1 MLDKPKNKPRTR
13 PPKSKRARRRKPIS
27 VAARLRN
34 YFFAGILVTAPISIT
49 FWLAWRVISFVDN
62 RVTPLIPP
70 RWNPESYLPFGLP
83 GLGLIVV
90 FIVLTL
96 IGFFAAGY
104 AGRLVTRISDMVV
117 ARLPVVSSVHSWTK
131 QVFETVLSRQSSAF
145 REVVLVEYP
154 HRGCWAVGFIT
165 GRTEGE
171 VQQLTTETVVNVFV
185 PATPNPT
192 TGFLL
197 FIPQHDVHHL
207 DLTVEEGIKLVIS
220 GGIVAPPP
228 RVDPKEDW
236 RRKTVTAADQA
247 RARALQEAEAGTG
260 VAELGDEH
268 HVKRRKFSLATRLR
282 NYFFAGI
289 LVTAPISITVWLA
302 WEFVSFVDNV
312 VSRFIPPRWNP
323 ESYLEF
329 SLPGF
334 GVLLVF
340 VVLTLV
346 GFFTA
351 GIIGRSLVRAGE
363 RILDNLPVI
372 RGIYGAVKQIVETVF
387 KKQSNA
393 FREVVLIEYPRPE
406 SWAIGFITGKANE
419 RIKDRTQTDSV
430 NIFLPTT
437 PNPTSGFLLF
447 LPKEKMRKLTMTV
460 EEGIKMVVSGGIVTP
475 ASRRPV
481 APVEDETPAQDE
493 APGAV
498 AEPRG

>member
-1 MLDKPKNKPRTR
+1 MLEKPKSRPRTR
-13 PPKSKRARRRKPIS
+13 PPKPKRSRRRKPIS

-171 VQQLTTETVVNVFV
+171 VQHLTTETVVNVFV

-247 RARALQEAEAGTG
+247 RARAELEAEAAGKEAAG
-260 VAELGDEH
+260 LEDEH
-268 HVKRRKFSLATRLR
+268 RIKRRKFSLATRLR

-289 LVTAPISITVWLA
+289 LITAPISITIWLT

-334 GVLLVF
+334 GVLLVV
-340 VVLTLV
+340 VVLILV

-351 GIIGRSLVRAGE
+351 GLIGRSLGRAGE

-419 RIKDRTQTDSV
+419 RIKDRTQTDSI

-475 ASRRPV
+475 VSRRPV
-481 APVEDETPAQDE
+481 TPVEDETPDAL
-493 APGAV
+493 V
-498 AEPRG
+498 EPRG